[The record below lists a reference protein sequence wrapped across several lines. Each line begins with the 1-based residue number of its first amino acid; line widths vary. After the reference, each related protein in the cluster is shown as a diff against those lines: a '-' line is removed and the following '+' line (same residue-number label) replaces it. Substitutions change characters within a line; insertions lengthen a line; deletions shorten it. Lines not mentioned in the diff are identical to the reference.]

1 MLTLAEVRLR
11 RGPQVLIDAATC
23 SIFRGEK
30 VGIVGRNGCGKS
42 TLLALIRGEL
52 APDAGEYRAPPGLAI
67 AAVAQELPETD
78 AALVDYIRGGD
89 LELAALEAQI
99 QAAHAVIGSEP
110 AGGAS
115 VGGSTAALSDGA
127 RLAMLHA
134 DYDHLGGYAARSR
147 AAQLAAGLGFAPDD
161 LERPV
166 RRFSGGLQ
174 MRANLA
180 RALMRR
186 SDILLLD
193 EPTNH
198 LDLDAVLWL
207 ESWLQ
212 SYPGTLLLVSH
223 DREFLDGVVG
233 RILHIEA
240 GRLRSYAGNYSA
252 FETQRAA
259 EAERT
264 QAMLASQ
271 QRERARVESF
281 VSRFRAQASKAR
293 QVQSRLKWLARL
305 PEMAA
310 LHLEEGFE
318 WEFAVPAK
326 LPRPLLTLEHVAAG
340 YGDRQVLREVSLGVS
355 PGDRIGILGRNGAGK
370 STLMRV
376 LAGQLA
382 PLAGSLEAAPDV
394 ATGFFA
400 QLELEHLDAEGTALG
415 ELERR
420 GGPDQAG
427 WTEQARRTHLGRFGF
442 RDDRVFEPTRQF
454 SGGERARLA
463 LAILVARKPNLLL
476 LDEPTN
482 HLDLDMRHAL
492 LVALQDFAG
501 AVVVVSHDRA
511 LLRGACDRF
520 LLVAGG
526 AVTPFD
532 GDLEDYA
539 AWLSRGAGAQQA
551 QEQDAGGSDDPGA
564 SPAPSRRE
572 QRRLEAEARNRLT
585 PLRAEQRQL
594 ETRLERL
601 IAERKDI
608 EARLA
613 DPATYAAASGEE
625 QRRLSARHGELAR
638 EIASLEERWLEVA
651 ATLEAAGQ

>member
-11 RGPQVLIDAATC
+11 RGPQVLIDGATC
-23 SIFRGEK
+23 SVFRGEK

-52 APDAGEYRAPPGLAI
+52 APDAGEYRAPPALAI
-67 AAVAQELPETD
+67 AAVAQELPATD
-78 AALVDYIRGGD
+78 TTLVEYVAGGD
-89 LELAALEAQI
+89 LELAALAAQI
-99 QAAHAVIGSEP
+99 PAAEG
-110 AGGAS
+110 
-115 VGGSTAALSDGA
+115 TQ
-127 RLAMLHA
+127 LANLHA
-134 DYDHLGGYAARSR
+134 EYDRLGGYAARSR

-186 SDILLLD
+186 SDVLLLD

-207 ESWLQ
+207 EGWLK

-223 DREFLDGVVG
+223 DREFLDGVAA

-264 QAMLASQ
+264 QAMLVSQ
-271 QRERARVESF
+271 ARERARVESF
-281 VSRFRAQASKAR
+281 VTRFRAQASKAR
-293 QVQSRLKWLARL
+293 QVQSRMKWLARL
-305 PEMAA
+305 PDIASR
-310 LHLEEGFE
+310 HLEEGFE
-318 WEFAVPAK
+318 WEFAAPAK
-326 LPRPLLTLEHVAAG
+326 SPRPLLTLEHAAAG
-340 YGDRQVLREVSLGVS
+340 YGDRRVWTDVSLSVS

-376 LAGQLA
+376 LAAQLQ
-382 PLAGSLEAAPDV
+382 PLAGTVEAAPDV

-400 QLELEHLDAEGTALG
+400 QLELEHLDAEGTALA

-420 GGPDQAG
+420 GGP
-427 WTEQARRTHLGRFGF
+427 EQARWSELDRRNHLGRFGF
-442 RDDRVFEPTRQF
+442 RGERVFEPTRQF

-520 LLVAGG
+520 LLVANG
-526 AVTPFD
+526 AVAPFD

-539 AWLSRGAGAQQA
+539 AWLAR
-551 QEQDAGGSDDPGA
+551 GSDAPREEGSQA
-564 SPAPSRRE
+564 AATPSRRE

-585 PLRAEQRQL
+585 PLRAEQR
-594 ETRLERL
+594 RLERRL
-601 IAERKDI
+601 ELLTAERASI
-608 EARLA
+608 ESRLA
-613 DPATYAAASGEE
+613 DPATYAAADADER
-625 QRRLSARHGELAR
+625 RRLSARHGELAL
-638 EIASLEERWLEVA
+638 EIATVEEQWLEVA
-651 ATLEAAGQ
+651 STLETAG